1 MIDIIDYSDTS
12 KQCFHD
18 ERRRIKSLIP
28 NIITIEHIGSS
39 AIGIGG
45 KNIIDILIGVSNSTE
60 MKKVRDAL
68 IRNGYFEGN
77 DSHDNRI
84 FLANRAEE
92 TKEGDFHIHICPIH
106 SDTYNDF
113 ITFRDFLIANPSIAK
128 EYLEKKY
135 KFAKDANFDRK
146 KYKSLKSEYISKLL
160 HDIKN
165 KL

>member
-1 MIDIIDYSDTS
+1 MVDIIDYSDTS

-18 ERRRIKSLIP
+18 EKRRIKSLIP

-60 MKKVRDAL
+60 IKKVRDAL

-84 FLANRAEE
+84 FLASRAEE

-128 EYLEKKY
+128 EYFEKKY

-160 HDIKN
+160 HDIK
-165 KL
+165 K